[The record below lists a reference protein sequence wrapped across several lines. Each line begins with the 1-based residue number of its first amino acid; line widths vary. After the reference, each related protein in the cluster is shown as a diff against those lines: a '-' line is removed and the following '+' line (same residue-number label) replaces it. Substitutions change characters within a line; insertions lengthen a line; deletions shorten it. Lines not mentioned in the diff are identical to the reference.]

1 MNSATGQQISDAFS
15 WGNLIP
21 NFPALA
27 DWRSSADGLTAAFV
41 LFILVI
47 FAYFLVLA
55 GIKWLAARRH
65 IRFYEKLLQ
74 DINANNLAQNRE
86 ELKQRAKKMEAY
98 AGLWQEFD
106 ETLVCYEVPGGSR
119 RLCNTYDAE
128 QFFNAA
134 TLSHGLSGN
143 RLLAAVPA
151 FLTAVGVIGTFVGLT
166 LGMEALKLNQSTGN
180 SAELSQGIRD
190 MISGA
195 AMAFLTSVWGVI
207 SSLLFNFIEK
217 LMERSVIR
225 LITRLQNR
233 IDFLFPRFSPD
244 ECLIKI
250 AESNAVSQ
258 QTLQGLA
265 EQIGNRFQETLNN
278 IMGPTMN
285 ALTSEMGSLIAGQ
298 SEQSKQIHENLA
310 GLLQQFSEAASGS
323 AAAGQGLQQ
332 SSEQM
337 QAASTELGKM
347 ARAMQNAMETLETS
361 VGSAAAQTADVAVKN
376 HEASEN
382 LQSYLNS
389 YQQLAGQ
396 FDTIAANLDA
406 ATARANSFIATVAP
420 LVDKSEQ
427 MNRQLADLLL
437 KFGSVAVPLDSAGK
451 NLAASSRQ
459 MLDGATQLG
468 QMSAALQTAID
479 KLSGDIGRAADIT
492 AGLSEQNS
500 RTSNT
505 LKESLASYQ
514 NLTKEIEPVFATL
527 KEATEHAERGL
538 TSVCD
543 NLQQCG
549 DTIKRNVAD
558 LDIQLR
564 KTLEAHIQTVDEQV
578 GRLLTGYAEQVQNQ
592 TSARLEQWNQQTANY
607 TDSMTRAVQA
617 LNGVVDEIEG
627 KVGARA

>member
-1 MNSATGQQISDAFS
+1 MYKRQ
-15 WGNLIP
+15 
-21 NFPALA
+21 
-27 DWRSSADGLTAAFV
+27 
-41 LFILVI
+41 
-47 FAYFLVLA
+47 
-55 GIKWLAARRH
+55 
-65 IRFYEKLLQ
+65 
-74 DINANNLAQNRE
+74 
-86 ELKQRAKKMEAY
+86 
-98 AGLWQEFD
+98 
-106 ETLVCYEVPGGSR
+106 
-119 RLCNTYDAE
+119 
-128 QFFNAA
+128 
-134 TLSHGLSGN
+134 
-143 RLLAAVPA
+143 
-151 FLTAVGVIGTFVGLT
+151 
-166 LGMEALKLNQSTGN
+166 
-180 SAELSQGIRD
+180 
-190 MISGA
+190 
-195 AMAFLTSVWGVI
+195 
-207 SSLLFNFIEK
+207 
-217 LMERSVIR
+217 
-225 LITRLQNR
+225 
-233 IDFLFPRFSPD
+233 
-244 ECLIKI
+244 
-250 AESNAVSQ
+250 
-258 QTLQGLA
+258 
-265 EQIGNRFQETLNN
+265 TLNN

-406 ATARANSFIATVAP
+406 ATTRANSFIATVAP

-468 QMSAALQTAID
+468 QMSAALQTATD

-492 AGLSEQNS
+492 AGVSEQNS

-538 TSVCD
+538 TSVRD